1 MGWILAPAA
10 HGRGYAIEACEAIL
24 AWFEPHFGK
33 TAIWALISPGNDP
46 SMKLAEKLGFVRQPD
61 GMYRER
67 PQTIWLRPA

>member
-1 MGWILAPAA
+1 MSATASLILP
-10 HGRGYAIEACEAIL
+10 IVTN
-24 AWFEPHFGK
+24 GK